1 MIHQNDR
8 VFGFTFAGVFFLI
21 TLGRWVVSGRLLG
34 WPLFA
39 AGVFATLAVF
49 IPGLLLPLN
58 RLWHVIGPKI
68 ASVNNLV
75 ILGAVF
81 YLFITPVGLMMRLF
95 RRDPMQ
101 RSIDKRIATYWS
113 PVRRQ
118 ADSETFD
125 DQF

>member
-1 MIHQNDR
+1 MVHQSNR
-8 VFGFTFAGVFFLI
+8 KFGFTFAGIFCLI
-21 TLGRWVVSGRLLG
+21 SVGRWLVSGKLLG
-34 WPLFA
+34 WPLFTAVAFA
-39 AGVFATLAVF
+39 ALAAF

-58 RLWHVIGPKI
+58 RLWRVIGPKI
-68 ASVNNLV
+68 ASTNNFIV
-75 ILGAVF
+75 LGAVF
-81 YLFITPVGLMMRLF
+81 YLFVTPVGLIMRLF

-101 RSIDKRIATYWS
+101 RSIDKRIATYWT